1 VLRVNRNPSR
11 YDGGHALREQVASN
25 RFVPGG
31 RGGDRVPAVDIR
43 ASDED
48 RQRVVAALERH
59 TGAGRLTLDEFA
71 ERVQVA
77 CDARTLDEL
86 ATVISDLPAD
96 SPPADD
102 PTGAADTSPR
112 RELLLVFA
120 IAIVTL
126 ILLGLAMALRS

>member
-1 VLRVNRNPSR
+1 
-11 YDGGHALREQVASN
+11 
-25 RFVPGG
+25 
-31 RGGDRVPAVDIR
+31 VDIR

-86 ATVISDLPAD
+86 AGVIGDLPAD
-96 SPPADD
+96 PPAAE
-102 PTGAADTSPR
+102 PEADAGSR

-120 IAIVTL
+120 IAVVTL
-126 ILLGLAMALRS
+126 ILLGVFMAIRS